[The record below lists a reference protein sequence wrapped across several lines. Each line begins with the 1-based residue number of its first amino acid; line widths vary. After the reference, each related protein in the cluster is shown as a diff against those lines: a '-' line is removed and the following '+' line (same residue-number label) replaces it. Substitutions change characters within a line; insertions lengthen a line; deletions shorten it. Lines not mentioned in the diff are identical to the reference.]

1 MKSHTRLAKKL
12 DKKRVII
19 CLLVFFTL
27 MPIFSYLH
35 EAGHALVCIADG
47 NEAEISVDILSGG
60 LTLCHGE
67 VSNLFAYKISGG
79 LLAGIVG
86 TTIGLALFVKKPFAG
101 YSLESTRYNSWEID
115 GKVERRESR
124 KRQYLDILWKA
135 PFIAL
140 ITIGIGHL
148 VNAGIET
155 FADSYFT
162 HGAEWGFFLGL
173 VEFVTFVTLLLIFD
187 RKTVRQDRREME
199 GRGRTESIRLLF
211 GLSCIIVG
219 GGLVVL
225 SLLGVEFAR

>member
-86 TTIGLALFVKKPFAG
+86 TTIGIALFVKKPFAG

-115 GKVERRESR
+115 GKVERIESR
-124 KRQYLDILWKA
+124 KRRYLDIIWKA

-148 VNAGIET
+148 VNAAIET

-162 HGAEWGFFLGL
+162 HGAEWGFFLGA
-173 VEFVTFVTLLLIFD
+173 VEFVTFITLLLIFD
-187 RKTVRQDRREME
+187 RKTVRRDRREME
-199 GRGRTESIRLLF
+199 GRGRTVSIRLLF

-219 GGLVVL
+219 SGLVVL

>member
-19 CLLVFFTL
+19 CLLVFFAL

-124 KRQYLDILWKA
+124 KQQYLDILWKA

-140 ITIGIGHL
+140 TTIGIGHL
-148 VNAGIET
+148 INAIIEA
-155 FADSYFT
+155 FADSYYT
-162 HGAEWGFFLGL
+162 HGGEWSAFMGL
-173 VEFVTFVTLLLIFD
+173 VQFVIFFTLLLIFD
-187 RKTVRQDRREME
+187 RKTVRRDRREME
-199 GRGRTESIRLLF
+199 GRGRTVSIRLLF

-219 GGLVVL
+219 SGLVVL

>member
-60 LTLCHGE
+60 LTLCHGD

-79 LLAGIVG
+79 LLAGIIGTIVG
-86 TTIGLALFVKKPFAG
+86 ITLFRWKIPFIAITTIGV
-101 YSLESTRYNSWEID
+101 
-115 GKVERRESR
+115 
-124 KRQYLDILWKA
+124 
-135 PFIAL
+135 
-140 ITIGIGHL
+140 GHL
-148 VNAGIET
+148 VNACIET

-162 HGAEWGFFLGL
+162 HGNEWSAFLGFIEVVVFL
-173 VEFVTFVTLLLIFD
+173 CLLIIFD
-187 RKTVRQDRREME
+187 RKTVKQNN
-199 GRGRTESIRLLF
+199 
-211 GLSCIIVG
+211 
-219 GGLVVL
+219 VL
-225 SLLGVEFAR
+225 

>member
-60 LTLCHGE
+60 LTFCYGE

-101 YSLESTRYNSWEID
+101 YSLESTRYNSWEIN
-115 GKVERRESR
+115 GKVERIESR
-124 KRQYLDILWKA
+124 KRQYLDIIWKA

-140 ITIGIGHL
+140 TTIGIGHL
-148 VNAGIET
+148 VNAAIET

-162 HGAEWGFFLGL
+162 HGTEWGFFLGL
-173 VEFVTFVTLLLIFD
+173 VEFVTFITLLLIFD
-187 RKTVRQDRREME
+187 RKTVKQNAEVSR
-199 GRGRTESIRLLF
+199 
-211 GLSCIIVG
+211 
-219 GGLVVL
+219 
-225 SLLGVEFAR
+225 

>member
-1 MKSHTRLAKKL
+1 MKSHTRLTKKL

-27 MPIFSYLH
+27 MPIFSYIH
-35 EAGHALVCIADG
+35 EAGHALVCVADG

-86 TTIGLALFVKKPFAG
+86 TTVAIALFVWKPFAG
-101 YSLESTRYNSWEID
+101 YSLESTNYNLWKID
-115 GKVERRESR
+115 GKVERIESR
-124 KRQYLDILWKA
+124 KRRYLDIVWKA

-140 ITIGIGHL
+140 TTIGIGHL
-148 VNAGIET
+148 VNAGIEA

-173 VEFVTFVTLLLIFD
+173 VEFVTFITLLLIFD
-187 RKTVRQDRREME
+187 RKTVKQNAEVSR
-199 GRGRTESIRLLF
+199 
-211 GLSCIIVG
+211 
-219 GGLVVL
+219 
-225 SLLGVEFAR
+225 

>member
-79 LLAGIVG
+79 LLAGIIG
-86 TTIGLALFVKKPFAG
+86 TTIAIALFVWKPFAG

-115 GKVERRESR
+115 GKVEHIESR
-124 KRQYLDILWKA
+124 KRRYLDIIWKA

-140 ITIGIGHL
+140 TTIGIGHL
-148 VNAGIET
+148 VNAAIEA

-162 HGAEWGFFLGL
+162 HGAEWGFFLGA
-173 VEFVTFVTLLLIFD
+173 VEFVTFITLLLIFD
-187 RKTVRQDRREME
+187 RITVS
-199 GRGRTESIRLLF
+199 RGMR
-211 GLSCIIVG
+211 
-219 GGLVVL
+219 
-225 SLLGVEFAR
+225 